1 VPHHPEAF
9 WTGATVPA
17 KPTLR
22 ASALAKATAATATVA
37 ALLSVGS
44 ADFPTSTGQ
53 LTHPGYLSMPSVHLS
68 LPHFGAAPAMP
79 APLAAIPAAP
89 GAPAP
94 AAVPPAL
101 ASLASL
107 AGPRAAAAASLAA
120 LASSPLWPN
129 HPAQLTA
136 ALTAVQPVAARATAP
151 APAAV
156 APVPAVPPV
165 KIAPPPS
172 TGARALAAALTAKGT
187 PYVWGGTRPG
197 GFDCSGLMLWSFK
210 KAGLSLPRT
219 AAAQSVVGQPVSLA
233 NLQPGDL
240 VFFYSPVSHVGIYV
254 GNGQVLNAPQTGDV
268 VKLSPIARMPFHNAR
283 RIV

>member
-1 VPHHPEAF
+1 MPHHPEAF
-9 WTGATVPA
+9 WTGATA
-17 KPTLR
+17 STKPTLR

-44 ADFPTSTGQ
+44 ADFPASTGS
-53 LTHPGYLSMPSVHLS
+53 LAHPGYLSMPAVHLY
-68 LPHFGAAPAMP
+68 LPHFGTVP
-79 APLAAIPAAP
+79 APTAAAP

-101 ASLASL
+101 A
-107 AGPRAAAAASLAA
+107 GPKAASATAVAA
-120 LASSPLWPN
+120 LATSPLWPN
-129 HPAQLTA
+129 NPAQLSAVLA
-136 ALTAVQPVAARATAP
+136 AAAAP
-151 APAAV
+151 APAV
-156 APVPAVPPV
+156 APPAPAAPPI
-165 KIAPPPS
+165 KIAPPPT

-210 KAGLSLPRT
+210 KAGLNLPRT
-219 AAAQSVVGQPVSLA
+219 AAAQSSVGQPVSLA

-268 VKLSPIARMPFHNAR
+268 VKLSPISRMPFHNAR

>member
-37 ALLSVGS
+37 ALLSAGS
-44 ADFPTSTGQ
+44 ADFPTSAGP
-53 LTHPGYLSMPSVHLS
+53 LAHPGFLSMPAVHLA
-68 LPHFGAAPAMP
+68 LPHFPAAPA
-79 APLAAIPAAP
+79 
-89 GAPAP
+89 APAP

-101 ASLASL
+101 A
-107 AGPRAAAAASLAA
+107 GPTAASATALAA
-120 LASSPLWPN
+120 LAASPLWPN
-129 HPAQLTA
+129 HPAQLSA
-136 ALTAVQPVAARATAP
+136 ALSAVQPAAAP
-151 APAAV
+151 APAV
-156 APVPAVPPV
+156 APPAPAAPPV
-165 KIAPPPS
+165 KIAPPPT

-219 AAAQSVVGQPVSLA
+219 AAAQSSVGQPVSLA

-268 VKLSPIARMPFHNAR
+268 VKLSPISRMPFHNAR

>member
-1 VPHHPEAF
+1 MPHHPEAF
-9 WTGATVPA
+9 WTGATASA

-44 ADFPTSTGQ
+44 ADFPASTGQ

-68 LPHFGAAPAMP
+68 LPHFGAAPAVP

-101 ASLASL
+101 ASLA
-107 AGPRAAAAASLAA
+107 GPKAAAAASLAA

-136 ALTAVQPVAARATAP
+136 ALTAVQPAATPATAP
-151 APAAV
+151 AAVVPA
-156 APVPAVPPV
+156 PAVPPV

>member
-1 VPHHPEAF
+1 MPHHPEAF
-9 WTGATVPA
+9 WTGATVSA

-22 ASALAKATAATATVA
+22 AGALAKATAATATVA
-37 ALLSVGS
+37 ALLSAGS
-44 ADFPTSTGQ
+44 ADFPASGP
-53 LTHPGYLSMPSVHLS
+53 LAHPGYLSLPAVHLA
-68 LPHFGAAPAMP
+68 LPHLPTAPIATP
-79 APLAAIPAAP
+79 APAAIPAA
-89 GAPAP
+89 
-94 AAVPPAL
+94 
-101 ASLASL
+101 L
-107 AGPRAAAAASLAA
+107 AGPAASVAA
-120 LASSPLWPN
+120 LAASPLSPD
-129 HPAQLTA
+129 HPLQLRA
-136 ALTAVQPVAARATAP
+136 ALAAIQPA
-151 APAAV
+151 
-156 APVPAVPPV
+156 APVPAVAPPAPAAPPV
-165 KIAPPPS
+165 KIAPPPT

-210 KAGLSLPRT
+210 RAGLTLPRT

>member
-1 VPHHPEAF
+1 
-9 WTGATVPA
+9 
-17 KPTLR
+17 
-22 ASALAKATAATATVA
+22 LAKATAATATVA

-44 ADFPTSTGQ
+44 ADFPTSTGP
-53 LTHPGYLSMPSVHLS
+53 LAHPGYLSMPAVHLT
-68 LPHFGAAPAMP
+68 LPHFGTAPTTAV
-79 APLAAIPAAP
+79 P

-101 ASLASL
+101 A
-107 AGPRAAAAASLAA
+107 GPRAASAAAMAA
-120 LASSPLWPN
+120 LVASPLWPN
-129 HPAQLTA
+129 QPVQLSA
-136 ALTAVQPVAARATAP
+136 ALAAVQPAVH
-151 APAAV
+151 PAA
-156 APVPAVPPV
+156 APVPAVAPPAPAAPPV
-165 KIAPPPS
+165 KIAPPPT

-219 AAAQSVVGQPVSLA
+219 AAAQSSVGQPVTRA

-268 VKLSPIARMPFHNAR
+268 VKLSPISRMPFHNAR
-283 RIV
+283 RIA